1 LSDIGIY
8 PSGFGLHSSLICLIY
23 YYFYVV
29 NLAYMSVIVILFV
42 DIGFWCDLF
51 ATFMSKDEKP
61 V

>member
-1 LSDIGIY
+1 
-8 PSGFGLHSSLICLIY
+8 
-23 YYFYVV
+23 
-29 NLAYMSVIVILFV
+29 VILFV